1 VLIGVPVRAAIERVK
16 SQLDGVGSEE
26 TVSDHGPVLEEFMPL
41 KPSLSLSS
49 SDEHDSARD
58 ASAGVGEKVEAAEAK
73 KATPDW
79 LQSVQLWSQEP
90 QQQRASTHKVQTC
103 SCRVPGSFFFPS
115 AAYRK

>member
-1 VLIGVPVRAAIERVK
+1 M
-16 SQLDGVGSEE
+16 DGVGSEE

-49 SDEHDSARD
+49 SEERGSERD
-58 ASAGVGEKVEAAEAK
+58 ASAGVGEKEAAEAK

-79 LQSVQLWSQEP
+79 LLSVQLWSQEP

-103 SCRVPGSFFFPS
+103 SCRVAFLVRFSSRLPLI
-115 AAYRK
+115 AQVITYC